1 MPRFYLNKIVRDK
14 ILDEYINDTE
24 VEVDYGVLSGYELI
38 RKLAE
43 KAMEETS
50 EIVSVVSNQ
59 SSNLDLDELTS
70 EIADTREI
78 LDTLCKTCGISEEA
92 IAARRKHKRT
102 KKGGFERS
110 AYIVSLKLPENHS
123 WTKYYRLHPDKF
135 REE

>member
-50 EIVSVVSNQ
+50 EIVRLFLT
-59 SSNLDLDELTS
+59 NLQTW
-70 EIADTREI
+70 I
-78 LDTLCKTCGISEEA
+78 
-92 IAARRKHKRT
+92 
-102 KKGGFERS
+102 
-110 AYIVSLKLPENHS
+110 
-123 WTKYYRLHPDKF
+123 
-135 REE
+135 